1 MSKPIKKM
9 LSSAKCRLQGKS
21 YDVSADKCID
31 KVKKKK
37 QSKESSMS
45 PQEFTR
51 YRLNR
56 MKKGTLSTKPKGM

>member
-1 MSKPIKKM
+1 MAIKKM

-21 YDVSADKCID
+21 YDPTADKCID

-37 QSKESSMS
+37 QSKEASMS
-45 PQEFTR
+45 PEEFTK

-56 MKKGTLSTKPKGM
+56 MKKRTLYTKPKGM

>member
-1 MSKPIKKM
+1 MAIKKM
-9 LSSAKCRLQGKS
+9 LSSAKCRLKGKY
-21 YDVSADKCID
+21 YDSKADKCID

-37 QSKESSMS
+37 QSKEASMS
-45 PQEFTR
+45 PEEFTK

>member
-1 MSKPIKKM
+1 MAIKKM
-9 LSSAKCRLQGKS
+9 LLSAKCRLKGKS
-21 YDVSADKCID
+21 YDPKADKCID

-37 QSKESSMS
+37 QSKEASMS
-45 PQEFTR
+45 PEEFTK

>member
-1 MSKPIKKM
+1 MAIKKM

-21 YDVSADKCID
+21 YDPTADKCID

-37 QSKESSMS
+37 QSKEASMS
-45 PQEFTR
+45 LEEFQR
-51 YRLNR
+51 YKLNR

>member
-21 YDVSADKCID
+21 YDSTADKCID

-37 QSKESSMS
+37 QSKEASMS
-45 PQEFTR
+45 PEEFTK

-56 MKKGTLSTKPKGM
+56 MKKGTLSTKPEGM